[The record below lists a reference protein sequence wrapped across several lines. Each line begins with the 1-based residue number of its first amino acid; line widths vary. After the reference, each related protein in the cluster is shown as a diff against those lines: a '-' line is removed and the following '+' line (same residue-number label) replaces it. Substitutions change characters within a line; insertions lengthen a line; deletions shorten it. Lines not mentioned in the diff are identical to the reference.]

1 MASAKKLPSG
11 KWRVQVYL
19 GKDQSGKQIMKSFTA
34 NTRWEAEREA
44 DAFVE
49 EYKAAKNR
57 FTIRQALDGYI
68 SLKQNVLSPAT
79 IRGYMNV
86 RNNRFQ
92 SIMDIDIHDLD
103 SFTLQKAINDEAA
116 TKSCKTISEGKNLI
130 ITALKLYGVQ
140 LQLNVT
146 LPPKKPKVK
155 ELPTAAQVIQMVR
168 GTDIELPCML
178 AMWLSLRVSEVRG
191 LKFSDL
197 KDGVLTIQRSKLY
210 LGGEDVVRD
219 VNKTFN
225 STRKLVVPQYLIRL
239 IQSVPHDS
247 EDDFIVPVN
256 YQIIRKHLRK
266 LAKANGYTMTFHDL
280 RHLNASVMLL
290 LGIPDKYAMERGGW
304 ATPNTLKS
312 VYQHT
317 FSEER
322 RQVDAKIDDFFNDI
336 LGEK

>member
-19 GKDQSGKQIMKSFTA
+19 GKDENGKQIMKSFTA

-44 DAFVE
+44 DAFLE

-92 SIMDIDIHDLD
+92 SIMEIDIHDLD
-103 SFTLQKAINDEAA
+103 SFTLQKAINEEAA
-116 TKSCKTISEGKNLI
+116 TKSSKTISEGKNLI

-155 ELPTAAQVIQMVR
+155 ELPTAAQVIRMVR

-225 STRKLVVPQYLIRL
+225 STRKLVVPPYLIRL
-239 IQSVPHDS
+239 IQSVPHSS

-266 LAKANGYTMTFHDL
+266 LAKANGYMMTFHDL
-280 RHLNASVMLL
+280 RHLNASIMLM

-304 ATPNTLKS
+304 STPNTLKS

-322 RQVDAKIDDFFNDI
+322 RQVDAKIDNFFNDI
-336 LGEK
+336 LVEE

>member
-19 GKDQSGKQIMKSFTA
+19 GKDESGKQIMKSFTA
-34 NTRWEAEREA
+34 NTRWDAEREA
-44 DAFVE
+44 DAFLE

-68 SLKQNVLSPAT
+68 ALKQNVLSPAT

-86 RNNRFQ
+86 RNSRFQ
-92 SIMDIDIHDLD
+92 SIMEIDIHDLD
-103 SFTLQKAINDEAA
+103 SFTMQKAINEEAA

-140 LQLNVT
+140 PQLNVT
-146 LPPKKPKVK
+146 LPAKKPKVK
-155 ELPTAAQVIQMVR
+155 ELPTAAQVIEMVR

-210 LGGEDVVRD
+210 LGGTDVVRD

-225 STRKLVVPQYLIRL
+225 STRKLVVPPYLIRL
-239 IQSVPHDS
+239 IQSVPHSSD
-247 EDDFIVPVN
+247 DDFIVPVN
-256 YQIIRKHLRK
+256 YQIIRKHLKK
-266 LAKANGYTMTFHDL
+266 LAQANGYTMTFHDL
-280 RHLNASVMLL
+280 RHIYAPKRNLNRC
-290 LGIPDKYAMERGGW
+290 PF
-304 ATPNTLKS
+304 T
-312 VYQHT
+312 
-317 FSEER
+317 
-322 RQVDAKIDDFFNDI
+322 
-336 LGEK
+336 